1 MKTVLAVAMMFVAS
15 LALAADPVVYTGCIS
30 TSNGTLYSV
39 HDGTTPMQPCK
50 DKDLQISWNM
60 AGVQG
65 PKGNDGPQGAMG
77 YPGAQGVPGQIG
89 PQGPSGQ
96 DCLAGN
102 VPAVQVIGRLLMPAA
117 GNLGAI
123 SSDIVGV
130 GAGAQL
136 AVSTGGGGGATG
148 KAEVSPITV
157 VKKLDSNSPGL
168 FYRLVSG
175 LVSTT
180 AEVLIFR
187 AGTPPNPPG
196 DPHDFAEFAYKLK
209 NSIVTSLDT
218 STSDPGITEKVGLTF
233 QEVCFVYYPEG
244 GTPSESCFSLNPA
257 T

>member
-1 MKTVLAVAMMFVAS
+1 MKPAFVFALMLVAS
-15 LALAADPVVYTGCIS
+15 LALAANPVMYTGCVS

-50 DKDLQISWNM
+50 DKDLQISWNQ

-65 PKGNDGPQGAMG
+65 M
-77 YPGAQGVPGQIG
+77 PGEPG

-102 VPAVQVIGRLLMPAA
+102 VPAVQVIGRLLMAAA
-117 GNLGAI
+117 GNLGAF

-175 LVSTT
+175 LVSPT

-196 DPHDFAEFAYKLK
+196 DPHNFAEFAYKLK

-233 QEVCFVYYPEG
+233 QEVCFDYYPES
-244 GTPSESCFSLNPA
+244 GTPSESCFSLSPA